1 MKIIKWSVL
10 LFLFPIIVFSQEKI
24 ITGQVI
30 DDSGMPLTGVT
41 ILLKLTNKGAI
52 TDLDGQYVLS
62 TGEIVKG
69 ILEFSYLGYATK
81 EIPFNSETNKVNA
94 TLSES
99 QEELEE
105 VVVTALGIK
114 RDKKS
119 LSYSTQGVNTE
130 DMTEARSSNFLN
142 ALSGKAAGVQIT
154 NSSTPTG
161 STRVI
166 IRGLTSITGNNQPL
180 YILDGVPLDSSS
192 GDAGVSVWNE
202 GDDIDLGSPISGI
215 NPDDI
220 DSIQILK
227 GANASALYG
236 SRASNGVVII
246 TTKKAKKG
254 TSKINVN
261 VNSNMSVV
269 SNREYPNYQYSYG
282 AGNGGRLVQN
292 AGRLDATTGLP
303 TVGSYNRA
311 YGAPFLGQQVLDY
324 NGTVG
329 TYAPDIIM

>member
-1 MKIIKWSVL
+1 MKIIKWSLL

-24 ITGQVI
+24 ITGKVT

-202 GDDIDLGSPISGI
+202 GDDIDLGSPISVFI
-215 NPDDI
+215 LALITISQANRPYQNS
-220 DSIQILK
+220 DSGFLLK
-227 GANASALYG
+227 
-236 SRASNGVVII
+236 
-246 TTKKAKKG
+246 KKK
-254 TSKINVN
+254 
-261 VNSNMSVV
+261 
-269 SNREYPNYQYSYG
+269 NRRRQEQH
-282 AGNGGRLVQN
+282 
-292 AGRLDATTGLP
+292 
-303 TVGSYNRA
+303 
-311 YGAPFLGQQVLDY
+311 
-324 NGTVG
+324 
-329 TYAPDIIM
+329 